1 MRKGGGGRSSVTL
14 ARGLENTFHN
24 PTSTTMNAPIDIY
37 RALKSKARRL
47 LLAGDL
53 DRYLLTLRRMHELRR
68 SGGTAMA

>member
-1 MRKGGGGRSSVTL
+1 
-14 ARGLENTFHN
+14 
-24 PTSTTMNAPIDIY
+24 MNAPIDIY

>member
-1 MRKGGGGRSSVTL
+1 MRKGVIGRSLGTL
-14 ARGLENTFHN
+14 ARGLENDHHN

-68 SGGTAMA
+68 SGSSAMA